1 MKKQLSARYETW
13 LKKRFS
19 LQQHKQLKQGDILIF
34 VYQYGLLYCCLIA
47 LTFIAG
53 VNYANNLIL
62 GFCFLISSIFC
73 LSFYLTFKQLHQ
85 LDIEIILPE
94 VGQAKQTLAVELIL
108 KQTLPSQRY
117 LYLEYQQQ
125 VQRILI
131 TEKEHKIVFYDI
143 PQQRGAFQLS
153 PIKLYSTYPLGL
165 VRTWTYFYPSAVIWI
180 APYISKLNQENKI
193 QQADFTADVDEF
205 RELRSFQKGDN
216 YQSVSW
222 KHVAL
227 GQGLF
232 VKVFEQMQDQQHV
245 HIHYEQMPSA
255 SHEEKLSLMMGL
267 VEQCYQQQTAY
278 SLHLPQQQL
287 SYASGYQQY
296 IQAQKL
302 LAQA

>member
-1 MKKQLSARYETW
+1 MIHSEKYQAW
-13 LKKRFS
+13 LKKRFA
-19 LQQHKQLKQGDILIF
+19 LNEKKQLRQRDILIF
-34 VYQYGLLYCCLIA
+34 IYQYGLLYCCLIA

-85 LDIEIILPE
+85 LEIHIIHPE
-94 VGQAKQTLAVELIL
+94 VVQAQQVLNIELIF
-108 KQTLPSQRY
+108 KQSIATTRY

-125 VQRILI
+125 VQRILV
-131 TEKEHKIVFYDI
+131 TAKEHRISFYDI
-143 PQQRGAFQLS
+143 PQQRGEFYLA
-153 PIKLYSTYPLGL
+153 PIKLYSIYPLGL
-165 VRTWTYFYPSAVIWI
+165 VRTWTYFYYQNVIWV
-180 APYISKLNQENKI
+180 APKITQFQQENKI
-193 QQADFTADVDEF
+193 QQADFTLDVDEF
-205 RELRSFQKGDN
+205 RELRNFQLGDN

-227 GQGLF
+227 NQGLF
-232 VKVFEQMQDQQHV
+232 VKVFEQMQNRQNI
-245 HIHYEQMPSA
+245 HINYEQMPSA

-287 SYASGYQQY
+287 EYHHGYQHY